1 MRDAINLLGKTIEIE
16 ETQYEITNLNFLPG
30 TNNYYVELEA
40 DGSFLNMSLKDLSP
54 HISEQISYK
63 DGNYRK
69 KRFDS

>member
-16 ETQYEITNLNFLPG
+16 DIEYEITNLNFLPG
-30 TNNYYVELEA
+30 TNNFYVELES
-40 DGSFLNMSLKDLSP
+40 DGSLLNMALKDLST
-54 HISEQISYK
+54 HITEQISYK